1 MPRQWA
7 WIPAAAQLP
16 VGLPRSVFKGGAE
29 TDADRTRGRWHCN
42 VVCEVDVK
50 PVEGRAK
57 IGVDLGLKSVAK
69 CNNGLDLEQATFYRN
84 LEPKLAEARR
94 RGRKRQVGRST
105 PKSRTA
111 ERTPCTSSHG
121 GALRR
126 DRRVWHRR

>member
-42 VVCEVDVK
+42 LVCEVDVK

-57 IGVDLGLKSVAK
+57 IGVNLGLKSVAK
-69 CNNGLDLEQATFYRN
+69 CSNGLDLEQATFYRN
-84 LEPKLAEARR
+84 LEPKLAGARR
-94 RGRKRQVGRST
+94 RGRKRQVRT
-105 PKSRTA
+105 IYAKIANRRKDALHKFSR
-111 ERTPCTSSHG
+111 
-121 GALRR
+121 RR
-126 DRRVWHRR
+126 APA